1 MFASSDAVAFP
12 AALSPARQV
21 AYAFAASTLLALV
34 VLYIA
39 SGSSLS
45 VPPFAFSRT
54 SDLSLGRAAAVPG
67 DYRAVAFEVGL
78 DSSGGI
84 GMSDIDRSW
93 TCEICGQSLFRP
105 AGSTKTILPPGYFQ
119 NCKLRD
125 HMIGDECIAY
135 RDLPKAKSLVGHR
148 T

>member
-54 SDLSLGRAAAVPG
+54 SDLSLGRAAAVAG
-67 DYRAVAFEVGL
+67 DYRVVAFEVGL
-78 DSSGGI
+78 DSSGGM
-84 GMSDIDRSW
+84 G
-93 TCEICGQSLFRP
+93 
-105 AGSTKTILPPGYFQ
+105 
-119 NCKLRD
+119 
-125 HMIGDECIAY
+125 
-135 RDLPKAKSLVGHR
+135 
-148 T
+148 

>member
-1 MFASSDAVAFP
+1 
-12 AALSPARQV
+12 
-21 AYAFAASTLLALV
+21 LALV

-78 DSSGGI
+78 DSSGGM
-84 GMSDIDRSW
+84 G
-93 TCEICGQSLFRP
+93 
-105 AGSTKTILPPGYFQ
+105 
-119 NCKLRD
+119 
-125 HMIGDECIAY
+125 
-135 RDLPKAKSLVGHR
+135 
-148 T
+148 

>member
-1 MFASSDAVAFP
+1 MFASSDAVAVSGRVRVQP
-12 AALSPARQV
+12 VRV

-67 DYRAVAFEVGL
+67 DYRAVAFEAGL
-78 DSSGGI
+78 DSSGGM
-84 GMSDIDRSW
+84 G
-93 TCEICGQSLFRP
+93 
-105 AGSTKTILPPGYFQ
+105 
-119 NCKLRD
+119 
-125 HMIGDECIAY
+125 
-135 RDLPKAKSLVGHR
+135 
-148 T
+148 